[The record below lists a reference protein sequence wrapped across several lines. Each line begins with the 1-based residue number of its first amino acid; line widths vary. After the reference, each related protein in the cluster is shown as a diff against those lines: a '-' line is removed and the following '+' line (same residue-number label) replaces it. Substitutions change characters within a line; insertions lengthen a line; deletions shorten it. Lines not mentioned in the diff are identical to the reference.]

1 MGERL
6 KDIGDMNKI
15 ITAVTK
21 FECSESWPAD
31 DEMPRTGSHQLRKKN
46 PLWHGLAASTLLLAL
61 LMILATVAPQE
72 VMAQRGTLSGR
83 VLNSTTGEPLANV
96 EVVLT
101 TIGHSTRTD
110 LDGRYRL
117 QRVPVGEH
125 QLAFHALGYTGIQVP
140 VLIQDG
146 ERTVQNMELF
156 LDLGEGDRVL
166 VLQRRE
172 SQARTLN
179 RQLSSD
185 HNSATLSAAQIDN
198 FGDRTLE
205 DALSRFPGVQ
215 VGSLRETN
223 IRGVGLDRYHVTVDG
238 QRMPTSGFGDRRVNL
253 NVLSADLVHD
263 LELVRVLTPDMD
275 ADAPAGV
282 IRIHTRRLVGD
293 ERRISARL
301 GGGGDARYM
310 SLTGVESRAS
320 LEYSEAYRDD
330 FSLSMNLSWQQGY
343 RPWETL
349 GIDYQAADF
358 GNGPVDVIERVSPGL
373 FTDSRDRIGASIQ
386 LDYLPTDKSRFYV
399 RGMLSQHDRD
409 LVQHE
414 NHYSVAGDWL
424 RPDTTGATGRQGSF
438 NYDMRFQDKEFELY
452 MVQVGGS
459 HLFDLFDVNYSL
471 GWGQMRSRQEEL
483 YFPFQLG
490 FLDYT
495 IDMSDRTR
503 PDLGITNVPRHPT
516 GVEDFRRQILT
527 NVNRF
532 YDLHVDN
539 TFTGR
544 LDLEVPVGPVALK
557 VGSSARLTDKDG
569 NFNRFQYSML
579 RRPDVAVFEK
589 FSHEGLKI
597 LDHYL
602 IPRFIDPYKARSYY
616 VAERASFSSSTSFQ
630 QFNSSIWNYESTE
643 YVYGAYGMAT
653 AQLGGLQ
660 LSAGVRM
667 EHTDGRYTGRN
678 VLFDVTGS
686 FIESVDTTQSVDY
699 TNLLPYARL
708 GYDFGGQTRANMAYS
723 RSLARPDFNLLAPF
737 ERRSEQDNSLL
748 RGNPFLDPMISDN
761 LDFWM
766 EHYFLNAGMFSV
778 GFFHKQIKDFNYY
791 VRQEILDD
799 EELSG
804 WSLSKYFNSEETAT
818 VYGVEVSWQQRLVFL
833 PGFLRNFSTY
843 ANYTWSDSV
852 FDVEYRE
859 DEVAL
864 PLQSPHVLNAAL
876 SYEQGRY
883 FGQVSYHWTA
893 ESLSIIRQE
902 QTLAPSADLVN
913 EIYMDRYMDG
923 WSDLSVSFRMRI
935 SERFRFWADA
945 YNLLPRE
952 RVGYE
957 QSRDLYPVATN
968 WTGGRSFRAGI
979 RFDL

>member
-1 MGERL
+1 
-6 KDIGDMNKI
+6 MNI
-15 ITAVTK
+15 ILTTVTK
-21 FECSESWPAD
+21 FECSESRPAD
-31 DEMPRTGSHQLRKKN
+31 DKMPRTGSRQLRKKN
-46 PLWHGLAASTLLLAL
+46 PLWHGIAAGTLVLVL

-83 VLNSTTGEPLANV
+83 VLNSTTGEPIADV
-96 EVVLT
+96 EVVLA
-101 TIGHSTRTD
+101 TIGQSTRTD

-117 QRVPVGEH
+117 QRVPAGEH
-125 QLAFHALGYTGIQVP
+125 QLAFHALGYTGMQVP
-140 VLIQDG
+140 VQIQDG

-156 LDLGEGDRVL
+156 IDLSEGEGEWVL
-166 VLQRRE
+166 ELQRRE

-179 RQLSSD
+179 RQRGSD
-185 HNSATLSAAQIDN
+185 HNSATLSAAQIDQ

-215 VGSLRETN
+215 VGRLQETN
-223 IRGVGLDRYHVTVDG
+223 LRGVGLNRYHVTVDG
-238 QRMPTSGFGDRRVNL
+238 QRMPTSGFGDRSVNL
-253 NVLSADLVHD
+253 NALSTDLVHD

-301 GGGGDARYM
+301 GGGGDSRYM

-330 FSLSMNLSWQQGY
+330 FSLSMNLSWQRGY

-358 GNGPVDVIERVSPGL
+358 GSGPEDVIERVSPGL
-373 FTDSRDRIGASIQ
+373 FTDTRDRIGASIQ
-386 LDYLPTDKSRFYV
+386 LDYLPTDLSRFYI
-399 RGMLSQHDRD
+399 RGMLGHHYRD
-409 LVQHE
+409 LTQHE
-414 NHYSVAGDWL
+414 NNYSVAGDWL
-424 RPDTTGATGRQGSF
+424 RPDTTGATGRQGRF
-438 NYDMRFQDKEFELY
+438 DYDMRFQDKELKLY

-459 HLFDLFDVNYSL
+459 HLFDLFDVSYSL
-471 GWGQMRSRQEEL
+471 GWGQMTSYQIEL
-483 YFPFQLG
+483 QFPFEMG

-495 IDMSDRTR
+495 IDMNDRTR
-503 PDLGITNVPRHPT
+503 PDLSITNVPRHPT
-516 GVEDFRRQILT
+516 GVEDFRQQTLT
-527 NVNRF
+527 NIDRF
-532 YDLHVDN
+532 HDLHVDN

-544 LDLEVPVGPVALK
+544 LDLEVPAGPVFLK
-557 VGSSARLTDKDG
+557 VGSSARLTNKDG

-579 RRPDVAVFEK
+579 RRPNVATFDK

-602 IPRFIDPYKARSYY
+602 IPRYINPYMARSYY
-616 VAERASFSSSTSFQ
+616 VAERSSFSSSQTFN
-630 QFNSSIWNYESTE
+630 QFNSAIWNYESLE
-643 YVYGAYGMAT
+643 YVYGVYGMAT
-653 AQLGGLQ
+653 LQLGGLK
-660 LSAGVRM
+660 LAGGVRM

-678 VLFDVTGS
+678 VFFDVTGT
-686 FIESVDTTQSVDY
+686 FVDIADTTQNVNY
-699 TNLLPYARL
+699 TNVLPYARL
-708 GYDFGGQTRANMAYS
+708 EYNLGSQTRVNMAYS
-723 RSLARPDFNLLAPF
+723 RSMARPDFNLLPPF
-737 ERRSEQDNSLL
+737 ERRNEQDNTLL

-766 EHYFLNAGMFSV
+766 EHYFTNIGMFEV
-778 GFFHKQIKDFNYY
+778 GFFHKQLKDFNYY

-799 EELSG
+799 EEFSG
-804 WSLSKYFNSEETAT
+804 WSLNKYFNSEETAT
-818 VYGVEVSWQQRLVFL
+818 VYGVEVSWQQRLDFL
-833 PGFLRNFSTY
+833 PGFFRNFSTY

-852 FDVEYRE
+852 FDVEYRD

-864 PLQSPHVLNAAL
+864 PLQSPHVVNAAL
-876 SYEQGRY
+876 IYEQGRY

-893 ESLSIIRQE
+893 ESLSMIRQE
-902 QTLAPSADLVN
+902 QTLAPSADPVN
-913 EIYMDRYMDG
+913 EIYMDRYVDG
-923 WSDLSVSFRMRI
+923 WTDLSVSFRMRI
-935 SERFRFWADA
+935 SERFTFWADA

-952 RVGYE
+952 RVEYE
-957 QSRDLYPVATN
+957 HSRDLYPVATN